1 MTIANAG
8 SGRVTTSGRRR
19 VAAKLLLIITVGA
32 LACRA
37 ADSAVAG
44 QEPADPLE
52 VLNNNSRMLYAQAKA
67 MAMARKDP
75 VLIVVGDDLVLR
87 KGERRTSVRVI
98 PQIYHTLKSFAHIP
112 MALDVALAAHGESP
126 LDEETLRELREYRG
140 LFAAATEKLV
150 TAGLGLDGEERE
162 RQKAILAAATA
173 FLDSILEKRRCTS
186 AERIGFARQTNPLVM
201 ANAAA
206 AARAALDM
214 LHRQVCQ
221 WKGEMTPEEW
231 CRVTVLVIGR
241 QLPRKDNMAVQ
252 YFARL
257 FGQSGEGK
265 RLIYAEGLAE
275 EPRAL
280 DLLAT
285 YRVDTQVGIDFFN
298 DPLRMQ
304 RDLLADGARSYL
316 PLLID
321 HP

>member
-1 MTIANAG
+1 MRPL
-8 SGRVTTSGRRR
+8 RV
-19 VAAKLLLIITVGA
+19 VALLLLIITTGTM
-32 LACRA
+32 ACRA
-37 ADSAVAG
+37 GDSATAG

-52 VLNNNSRMLYAQAKA
+52 TLNNSSRMLYAQAKA
-67 MAMARKDP
+67 TALARKDP

-87 KGERRTSVRVI
+87 KADKRTPARVI

-112 MALDVALAAHGESP
+112 MALDVALASHGEGT
-126 LDEETLRELREYRG
+126 LDEETLRELQDYRG
-140 LFAAATEKLV
+140 LFAAAGERLAK
-150 TAGLGLDGEERE
+150 AGLDGEERE
-162 RQKAILAAATA
+162 RQKAILTA
-173 FLDSILEKRRCTS
+173 SSSFLDSVLEKRRCTS
-186 AERIGFARQTNPLVM
+186 AERIAFARRMNPLVM

-221 WKGEMTPEEW
+221 WKGEMASEEW
-231 CRVTVLVIGR
+231 NRVTVLIIGR
-241 QLPRKDNMAVQ
+241 QLPRKENLAIQ

-285 YRVDTQVGIDFFN
+285 YRVDTQIGIDFFN
-298 DPLRMQ
+298 DPFRMQ

>member
-1 MTIANAG
+1 MMFAHAIPERVG
-8 SGRVTTSGRRR
+8 SMCRPRL
-19 VAAKLLLIITVGA
+19 VALLLLIITAGTT
-32 LACRA
+32 ACRA
-37 ADSAVAG
+37 GDSATAG

-52 VLNNNSRMLYAQAKA
+52 TLNNSSRMLYAQAKA
-67 MAMARKDP
+67 TALARKDP

-87 KGERRTSVRVI
+87 MADKRSSARVI

-112 MALDVALAAHGESP
+112 MALDVTLAAHGENS
-126 LDEETLRELREYRG
+126 LDEETLRELRDYRG
-140 LFAAATEKLV
+140 LFATAGEKLA
-150 TAGLGLDGEERE
+150 TAGLDGEERE
-162 RQKAILAAATA
+162 RQKAILAAATT

-186 AERIGFARQTNPLVM
+186 AERIAFARQMNPLVM

-221 WKGEMTPEEW
+221 WKGEMTPDEW
-231 CRVTVLVIGR
+231 SRVTVLIIGR
-241 QLPRKDNMAVQ
+241 QLPRKDNLAVQ

-285 YRVDTQVGIDFFN
+285 YRVDTQIGIDFFN

-304 RDLLADGARSYL
+304 RDLLADGARTYL

>member
-1 MTIANAG
+1 MITAG
-8 SGRVTTSGRRR
+8 
-19 VAAKLLLIITVGA
+19 AM
-32 LACRA
+32 ACRA
-37 ADSAVAG
+37 AESAVAG

-52 VLNNNSRMLYAQAKA
+52 TLNNSSRMLYAQAKA

-87 KGERRTSVRVI
+87 KGDKRTSVRVI

-126 LDEETLRELREYRG
+126 LDEETLRELRDYRG
-140 LFAAATEKLV
+140 LFAAATEKLA
-150 TAGLGLDGEERE
+150 TAGLDGEERE
-162 RQKAILAAATA
+162 RQKAILAAATT
-173 FLDSILEKRRCTS
+173 FVDSILAKRCCTS
-186 AERIGFARQTNPLVM
+186 AERIAFARQMNPLVM

-231 CRVTVLVIGR
+231 SRVTVLIIGR
-241 QLPRKDNMAVQ
+241 QLPRKDNLAVQ

-285 YRVDTQVGIDFFN
+285 YRVDTQIGIDFFN

-304 RDLLADGARSYL
+304 RDLLADVARSYL